1 MSPEKAALLEALTAE
16 QFNGGGWATP
26 PRHWNAGATT
36 AVLVIEDDDVIR
48 ARRRREL
55 LEATADITDEEI
67 A

>member
-1 MSPEKAALLEALTAE
+1 MSPAKKQLLDALTVE
-16 QFNGGGWATP
+16 QHNGGGWATP

-48 ARRRREL
+48 ARRRLEL